1 VHTSSHAA
9 CCNHFRWSS
18 SNPRRCKYDTHV
30 IINQSINQSYS
41 ALQKIRSWV
50 MSFDFLLMIS
60 SLGLLQL
67 IRDSPSCSMFFRSYK
82 QRHLLQPMSSE
93 PGHYCNGCVYNQML
107 HGEYWKLASFQPNN
121 TKTKSVAYF
130 ERMFMFMFAVF
141 AYTGSTDC
149 IKP

>member
-1 VHTSSHAA
+1 MHTSSHAA

-30 IINQSINQSYS
+30 IINQSINQSIIHS

-121 TKTKSVAYF
+121 TKKKKCGLFWKNVYVCSI
-130 ERMFMFMFAVF
+130 
-141 AYTGSTDC
+141 AYTGSTYC